1 MNLRPLA
8 LAALAILMVSGLSAC
23 SYFTWMVPDLGTD
36 QVAPHGEGAGQSMS
50 VSQRPTDSEESAT
63 QYAPS
68 DTYDQVRAG
77 AQLSLSYD
85 PTTQSFTGTV
95 TNVTD
100 TTLGAVRVE
109 VHLSNGTELGP
120 TTPRDLAPGQ
130 SVDVT
135 LVATGQQFDS
145 WGAHPEVGG
154 GGDQGAEAGSAQP
167 ESPGEHQGGGGE
179 SGGESGG
186 EHGSGESGESA
197 GQEGGSG

>member
-8 LAALAILMVSGLSAC
+8 LAAIAILMVLSLSAC
-23 SYFTWMVPDLGTD
+23 SYFKWMVPGLGTG
-36 QVAPHGEGAGQSMS
+36 QVAPHGEGTGQSMS

-63 QYAPS
+63 QYAPG
-68 DTYDQVRAG
+68 DTYDRVRAG
-77 AQLSLSYD
+77 AQLSLRYD

-135 LVATGQQFDS
+135 LVATGQQFNS

-154 GGDQGAEAGSAQP
+154 GGEQGAEAGSSHS

-179 SGGESGG
+179 SGGE
-186 EHGSGESGESA
+186 HGSGEGGESA
-197 GQEGGSG
+197 GQEGGSD